1 MAHAHR
7 CPAAVGGIGRA
18 SLVLAVALVAPA
30 CGDRSRPPPPGPRDA
45 RAVESVVAPVEIPAA
60 PLGLADPAGY
70 RWRERGGQAA
80 FQGARAAEQR
90 GDWPAVVA
98 ACEQALAAD
107 PSHLEAAWLLA
118 VGRARRGQLD
128 RVLEPL
134 QRAAAGDFARWGV
147 ASLELPA
154 LQAFLATPTGAAWRR
169 RVDQD
174 RARYFAAIA
183 RAVIVTADRDLH
195 AFVPGAA
202 REAGERAE
210 PVEAGRWLR
219 LTRTR
224 GGLIAAL
231 AIPGGQI
238 AYITRAGRRRG
249 RELGLG
255 VVDLGRLGR
264 GGSSAAV
271 ALGTRGPITVA
282 YSARPP
288 AGFRVGIG
296 ARPLVWRRLDDERR
310 LQPLPP
316 RTPRPEGPRLE
327 ITAGGAVR
335 LRALPPSVTADWDDQ
350 SLASAIRIATSNRVV
365 SVPSPGL
372 IDGNTV
378 VWSPD
383 RVHLAFV
390 AQLDDHCT
398 EGAVNTAAFVADAAT
413 GGTRE
418 IERAAGG
425 IALQWL
431 AERKLAIAGD
441 GGVAIYSLDDGAR
454 TLIAGASGLLV
465 PRERPRCGPAPAA
478 PAPDV
483 PAESEEPEELAGD
496 EPVDAGVVD
505 AR

>member
-1 MAHAHR
+1 M
-7 CPAAVGGIGRA
+7 GRA
-18 SLVLAVALVAPA
+18 SLALAVALVTPA
-30 CGDRSRPPPPGPRDA
+30 CGDRSGPPPPGPRDA
-45 RAVESVVAPVEIPAA
+45 GPAVEPAVAPVEIPAA

-70 RWRERGGQAA
+70 RWRERGGQPA

-107 PSHLEAAWLLA
+107 PTHLDAAWLLA
-118 VGRARRGQLD
+118 VGRARGGELD
-128 RVLEPL
+128 RVLDPL
-134 QRAAAGDFARWGV
+134 QRAAAGDFARWGT
-147 ASLELPA
+147 ASVELPA

-174 RARYFAAIA
+174 RARYLAAIA

-210 PVEAGRWLR
+210 PVDAGRWLR

-231 AIPGGQI
+231 AAPGGQI
-238 AYITRAGRRRG
+238 AYVTRAGRRGG

-255 VVDLGRLGR
+255 VVDLGRPGR
-264 GGSSAAV
+264 SGRPGRPGGGSGAV

-288 AGFRVGIG
+288 AGFRVATG
-296 ARPLVWRRLDDERR
+296 ARALVWRRLDDDRR

-316 RTPRPEGPRLE
+316 RTPRPGGPRLE
-327 ITAGGAVR
+327 ITAGAAVR
-335 LRALPPSVTADWDDQ
+335 LRALPLSVTADWDDR

-431 AERKLAIAGD
+431 AERRLAVAGD

-454 TLIAGASGLLV
+454 TAIAGASGLLV
-465 PRERPRCGPAPAA
+465 PRERPRCGPAPAE
-478 PAPDV
+478 PAPEV
-483 PAESEEPEELAGD
+483 PADTEEPDDLAGD
-496 EPVDAGVVD
+496 EPVDAGVID